1 MSGLLVA
8 LPGLGCAAMMVGMM
22 WLMSRGN
29 KQSNEQGSARP
40 EQSGADHEA
49 QLAGLREEVDRLRAE
64 LRSERQEPDPAP

>member
-29 KQSNEQGSARP
+29 KQSNERESARP
-40 EQSGADHEA
+40 EQSSADHAA
-49 QLAGLREEVDRLRAE
+49 QLAGLSDEVDRLRAE
-64 LRSERQEPDPAP
+64 LRSERQEADPAP